1 MNSLI
6 ILLVVAAVVFAI
18 MWKTGQLVRL
28 SNYIAETR
36 EEMKKCTWPTWGELK
51 GSTIVVIISIAVLGG
66 FTVLVDL
73 FFTMLVRT
81 IN

>member
-6 ILLVVAAVVFAI
+6 ILLVVAAVVFGI